1 MMRIRAIALLLLVL
15 MVGSA
20 QAFTIERI
28 ELRGIE
34 RIAEGTVLNYLPLSP
49 GDEVTQQSSAEA
61 IEALFETGFFDDVQL
76 LADGNTLIVE
86 MRERPAIAQIEFT
99 GNDSIDGDRLR
110 DGLAGAGLGE
120 GQSFDR
126 SLLATIERELEQQ
139 YFALGFYDTD
149 IQSTVSPL
157 PGNRVSLRIDV
168 TEGEAASV
176 QAIRFIGNQDFAT
189 DTLRDRFEMGPKS
202 WWAFL
207 SSRDKY
213 SRERLSADLERLRA
227 FYHDRGYANFQIE
240 STQVTI
246 TPDRQRIHIT
256 VNLDEGIRYTVGDIA
271 LAGDL
276 VFPEATLR
284 ELLAIESG
292 ETYNQRGITRTVEA
306 LREKLG
312 ERGYAFARINPLPE
326 RRDEDKAVDLTFF
339 IDPAERV
346 YVRRIRISGNET
358 TRDDVIRTEL
368 RQYEGTWLSTADLRD
383 SESRLGRM
391 GFFGDVSIDTP
402 RVPGTSDQ
410 VDVEVNTTERLS
422 GSLRAGVGFGSDQG
436 FIVNLGIEQDNVLGT
451 GDRAEFVAN
460 SNDSDTVYRLSYLER
475 NYTLSGID
483 RRYAVA
489 FRDRDAEEADLA
501 DYGVETATG
510 SYGFRIPVSGNDQ
523 IGADMEFESINLEL
537 SSPTAFQ
544 QEFVTN
550 NGPDNRVLR
559 GNLSWTRDT
568 RNRAIFA
575 SKGARQNAGIEIAI
589 PGLSDIEY
597 YRLNY
602 RQSRY
607 VALNP
612 RFTLVLDGTVAYGDV
627 YGEGIT
633 LPFYDNFYVG
643 GITSVRG
650 YQRNSL
656 GPRDENDDPVGGN
669 LKVVGR
675 AEIRFKLTEDTDGNN
690 LRGSTFI
697 DAGQVWDLE
706 RTDLDGPG
714 EFNFSDI
721 RYAAGAGLVYYSPIG
736 PLSMSVAQ
744 PLNDKPGDQTQIFQF
759 TIGASF

>member
-1 MMRIRAIALLLLVL
+1 MIRIRLFALLLLL
-15 MVGSA
+15 AMGSA

-28 ELRGIE
+28 ELRGLE
-34 RIAEGTVLNYLPLSP
+34 RIAQGTVLNYLPLSP
-49 GDEVTQQSSAEA
+49 GDEVTPAASANA
-61 IEALFETGFFDDVQL
+61 IEALFDTGFFDDVQL
-76 LADGNTLIVE
+76 LAEGNTLIVA

-157 PGNRVSLRIDV
+157 PDNRVSLRIDV
-168 TEGEAASV
+168 TEGEPASV

-207 SSRDKY
+207 SNRDKY

-227 FYHDRGYANFQIE
+227 FYRDRGYANFQIE

-246 TPDRQRIHIT
+246 TPDRQRIHVTI
-256 VNLDEGIRYTVGDIA
+256 NMNEGLKYTVGDIA

-284 ELLAIESG
+284 ELLQIETG
-292 ETYNQRGITRTVEA
+292 ETYNQRGITRTISA

-326 RRDEDKAVDLTFF
+326 RRDEDQTVDLTLF

-368 RQYEGTWLSTADLRD
+368 RQFEGTWLSTADLRE
-383 SESRLGRM
+383 SEARLGRM
-391 GFFGDVSIDTP
+391 GFFGDISIDTP
-402 RVPGTSDQ
+402 RVPGTNDQ
-410 VDVEVNTTERLS
+410 VDVEVEAVERLS
-422 GSLRAGVGFGSDQG
+422 GSLSAGVGFGSDQG
-436 FIVNLGIEQDNVLGT
+436 VILNLGIQQDNVFGT

-483 RRYAVA
+483 RRYALS

-501 DYGVETATG
+501 DYGVESATA
-510 SYGFRIPVSGNDQ
+510 SYGFRIPVGANDR
-523 IGADMEFESINLEL
+523 IGADLEFEDVGLQL
-537 SSPTAFQ
+537 ASSTNIQ
-544 QEFVTN
+544 DDFVAN
-550 NGPDNRVLR
+550 NGTDNAVIRA
-559 GNLSWTRDT
+559 NLSWTRDS

-575 SKGARQNAGIEIAI
+575 TQGSRQNARLEVAV
-589 PGLSDIEY
+589 PGASDLEY
-597 YRLNY
+597 YRFNY
-602 RQSRY
+602 EQSRY
-607 VALNP
+607 LALTE
-612 RFTLVLDGTVAYGDV
+612 RFTLVLDGTLSYGDAYGQ
-627 YGEGIT
+627 GGG
-633 LPFYDNFYVG
+633 LPFYESFYAG
-643 GITSVRG
+643 GITTVRG
-650 YQRNSL
+650 YERNSL
-656 GPRDENDDPVGGN
+656 GPIDENGDSTGGN
-669 LKVVGR
+669 LRVLGR
-675 AEIRFKLTEDTDGNN
+675 AEVRFPLAQDDEGNN
-690 LRGSTFI
+690 LRAATFI
-697 DAGQVWDLE
+697 DAGQVWDRE

-714 EFNFSDI
+714 DVSLADL
-721 RYAAGAGLVYYSPIG
+721 RYAAGLGLVYYSPIG
-736 PLSMSVAQ
+736 PLSMSVAR
-744 PLNDKPGDQTQIFQF
+744 PLNDKADDQTQFFQF